1 MENESL
7 AEELWCKECDPFRM
21 IEGWTSG
28 NPDIDKFVKDTMYN
42 ARNLTYIR
50 HPFLEWVT
58 LDRFTDI
65 KEIDEGS
72 FSKVYSATWIDGK
85 SEYYKN
91 NDGSYKKVNLEPMMV
106 VALKRLIGSQNIK
119 NKFLSEL
126 KIHWKVCMLYGFDF
140 YGLTKDP
147 ETSEFIMIIRFA
159 DKGNLRS
166 ILSKNFN
173 DMFWQNK
180 INLLHKLS
188 YDLQSFHS
196 LGYFHGQFHSKN
208 ILQDHNLF
216 FISDFGLC
224 GPSSKDNGVYYG
236 VVPYIAPEVLS
247 GTQYE
252 LSSDIYSFGV
262 VMTELSTGR
271 RPFCNENYDSRLI
284 FAICINGLRPE
295 FGKGTPEFYEE
306 LAYKCMNENP
316 NERPTAEELF
326 DIFNFWLDSIRGRKD
341 EEECFSYKGKEIK
354 DAFEEA
360 DKEISNISTSYK
372 KGF

>member
-1 MENESL
+1 MENEVSKLNISDGDTNIVNNQKNCSYCNKSL

-28 NPDIDKFVKDTMYN
+28 NPDIDK
-42 ARNLTYIR
+42 
-50 HPFLEWVT
+50 
-58 LDRFTDI
+58 
-65 KEIDEGS
+65 
-72 FSKVYSATWIDGK
+72 
-85 SEYYKN
+85 
-91 NDGSYKKVNLEPMMV
+91 
-106 VALKRLIGSQNIK
+106 LIGSQNIK

-126 KIHWKVCMLYGFDF
+126 KIHWKVY
-140 YGLTKDP
+140 
-147 ETSEFIMIIRFA
+147 
-159 DKGNLRS
+159 
-166 ILSKNFN
+166 
-173 DMFWQNK
+173 
-180 INLLHKLS
+180 
-188 YDLQSFHS
+188 
-196 LGYFHGQFHSKN
+196 
-208 ILQDHNLF
+208 
-216 FISDFGLC
+216 FGLC